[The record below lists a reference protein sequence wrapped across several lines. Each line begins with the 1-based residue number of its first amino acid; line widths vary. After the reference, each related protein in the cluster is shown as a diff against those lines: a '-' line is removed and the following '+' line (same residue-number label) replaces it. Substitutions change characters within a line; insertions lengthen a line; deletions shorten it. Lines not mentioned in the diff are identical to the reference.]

1 MKMWLAL
8 SKESSRRLSVLCN
21 ALVPKQ
27 VRDLA
32 DAFPGP
38 SVGTDVRIR
47 RNGFHAVP
55 GSWLAAR
62 RAKSN
67 RHRPD
72 RRRQALHQPEE
83 FIQIESMGRRFC
95 LRQGDEALLAQYFDS
110 RQTCFA

>member
-1 MKMWLAL
+1 
-8 SKESSRRLSVLCN
+8 
-21 ALVPKQ
+21 
-27 VRDLA
+27 
-32 DAFPGP
+32 
-38 SVGTDVRIR
+38 
-47 RNGFHAVP
+47 VP